1 MDLGEK
7 KKTKQNPQ
15 RALEKII
22 PEVET
27 SALIDRKITLLSD
40 SKAK

>member
-7 KKTKQNPQ
+7 KHKQNPQ
-15 RALEKII
+15 TALEKII
-22 PEVET
+22 PQVET